1 MGLGEA
7 CRWAIQ
13 QVIGEDTWR
22 RAMKQVIGEVMQ
34 GWGDLQLGY
43 PAGNWVGYMQL
54 GEASRPAIQ
63 QVIREVAWGRV
74 RSVGGL
80 SCR

>member
-1 MGLGEA
+1 M
-7 CRWAIQ
+7 
-13 QVIGEDTWR
+13 
-22 RAMKQVIGEVMQ
+22 
-34 GWGDLQLGY
+34 GY
-43 PAGNWVGYMQL
+43 PAGNWGGYMEVSYEAGNWVGYMQL